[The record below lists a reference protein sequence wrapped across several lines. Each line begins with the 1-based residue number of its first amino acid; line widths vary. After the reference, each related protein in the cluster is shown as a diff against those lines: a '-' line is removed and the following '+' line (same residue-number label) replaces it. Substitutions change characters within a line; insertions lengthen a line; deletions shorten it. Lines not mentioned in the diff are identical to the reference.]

1 VTRADYIRELE
12 LGAALL
18 PQDFKI
24 VDAVS
29 QWHPEAQG
37 A

>member
-1 VTRADYIRELE
+1 VTGADYIRELE

-18 PQDFKI
+18 PQDFEI

-29 QWHPEAQG
+29 QQNLEA
-37 A
+37 